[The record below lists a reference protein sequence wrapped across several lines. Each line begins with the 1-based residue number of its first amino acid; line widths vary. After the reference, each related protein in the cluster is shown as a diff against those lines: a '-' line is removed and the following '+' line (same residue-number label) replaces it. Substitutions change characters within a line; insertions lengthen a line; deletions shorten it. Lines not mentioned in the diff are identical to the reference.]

1 MNGMVIRPQDGDSL
15 NLLMGNK
22 GQRLQHTWDIFMSPE
37 RRAQQAWGSS
47 PWEHS
52 SKLCETRIRGD
63 KLTNRDEVG
72 GACAAE
78 EHPPSPRP
86 KEENFQRWHFF
97 LFLSFNCVGGYQW
110 GRITKTDT
118 YLLVERHRWRGEGGS
133 LDGTPNTEGNTL
145 LRAKPSPSW
154 KTQSQ
159 HATIQNSSG
168 AQKTYPSQVANTSC
182 GLRIELGYFCLGP
195 RGGRP
200 SVRVCSHQPSGKT
213 SCKADLIQG

>member
-97 LFLSFNCVGGYQW
+97 LFLSFNCVGGVSMRKNYKDRHLSA
-110 GRITKTDT
+110 GRKAQMKGRRRVSRWNPKHWRKHFVESKVKPFLEDTKPTRHHPE
-118 YLLVERHRWRGEGGS
+118 LLWSPKDLPFPGGQHIMWPENWTWV
-133 LDGTPNTEGNTL
+133 LLFGTT
-145 LRAKPSPSW
+145 
-154 KTQSQ
+154 
-159 HATIQNSSG
+159 
-168 AQKTYPSQVANTSC
+168 
-182 GLRIELGYFCLGP
+182 
-195 RGGRP
+195 GR
-200 SVRVCSHQPSGKT
+200 
-213 SCKADLIQG
+213 